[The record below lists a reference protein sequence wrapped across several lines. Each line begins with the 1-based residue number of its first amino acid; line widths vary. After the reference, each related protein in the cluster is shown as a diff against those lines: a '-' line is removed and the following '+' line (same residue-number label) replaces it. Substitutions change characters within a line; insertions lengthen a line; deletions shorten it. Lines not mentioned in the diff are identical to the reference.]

1 MKPLVYVKSLAVL
14 LALGAFPAFGQDLSG
29 DWKVTGDIGGYA
41 LHAVCTLKQ
50 DTDHKL
56 TGTCKDDKSS
66 APLTGEIV
74 GRDVTWRYDLD
85 NDGTV
90 YPLVFSGTMVSDLAI
105 KGGVEAGVVA
115 NGPFTARKQ
124 Q

>member
-1 MKPLVYVKSLAVL
+1 MKL
-14 LALGAFPAFGQDLSG
+14 LALIVGLSVLPAFAQDLSG
-29 DWKVTGDIGGYA
+29 DWKVTGDIGGYS
-41 LHAVCTLKQ
+41 LRAVCTLKQ
-50 DTDHKL
+50 DADHKL
-56 TGTCKDDKSS
+56 TGTCKDASS
-66 APLTGEIV
+66 DSPLTGEIV
-74 GRDVTWRYDLD
+74 GREVTWSYDLD
-85 NDGTV
+85 YDGKV